1 MIWFQDDLQSLFI
14 IIDGSYLF
22 YHIPDIGQE
31 WLLYYLSVLCKFLK
45 ERFFLYA
52 SRSKADAKVLLISE
66 LPKLLEN
73 IFEENTENWGKS
85 MEMST

>member
-45 ERFFLYA
+45 ERFFLCA
-52 SRSKADAKVLLISE
+52 SRSKADAKVRLFSE
-66 LPKLLEN
+66 TQKLFRDKFSRNVLKN
-73 IFEENTENWGKS
+73 IK
-85 MEMST
+85 